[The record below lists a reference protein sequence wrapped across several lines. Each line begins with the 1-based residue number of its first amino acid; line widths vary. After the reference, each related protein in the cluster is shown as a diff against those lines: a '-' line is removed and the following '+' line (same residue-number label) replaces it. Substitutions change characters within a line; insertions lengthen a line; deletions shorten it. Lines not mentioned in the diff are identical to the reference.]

1 MVETRTFH
9 PNQPQRLASRL
20 NSETMETPK
29 EKQERKA
36 RAAKQLKSIGYV
48 SLKNRYSPEQFEK
61 AIRMSCGSVKA
72 VCLLL
77 KCNQNEF
84 FVFLNSNMEMRTI
97 WDEVRQTQLD
107 RAEEVVD
114 SLLDSKNEKI
124 RLDAAKY
131 ILSNRHLDYKQKQN
145 VQEVNVGKDGSVSIR
160 SVFGLS
166 EDE

>member
-1 MVETRTFH
+1 
-9 PNQPQRLASRL
+9 
-20 NSETMETPK
+20 METPK

-84 FVFLNSNMEMRTI
+84 FVFLNSNKEIRTI

-114 SLLDSKNEKI
+114 SLLDSKNERI

-131 ILSNRHLDYKQKQN
+131 LLSHRHPDYQPQQN
-145 VQEVNVGKDGSVSIR
+145 GISIETNKDGTTSVRAI
-160 SVFGLS
+160 FGLP
-166 EDE
+166 DE